1 MPNEQLTSF
10 LLLPEL
16 KLMSV
21 KRIRNRA
28 YEYNLVKESK
38 FEVCPKCAT
47 KSSKVHDR
55 RWITVKDAPIHGKIK
70 IFKILKRRFRCTNCK
85 SVFTEPV
92 SGINKGARI
101 TQRMQRHIL
110 WSCENFTD
118 LKKVRR
124 DTECGN
130 KTIYNRLYQQLELEH
145 REQHK
150 AHWPKTIG
158 IDEHSWLKNK
168 DRGHRE
174 FATVFVEYKG
184 KRIREVAEGKT
195 AADLHAAVG
204 YIPGRER
211 VKNVVMDLCAPY
223 KSFVQNF
230 FPNADIIADK
240 FHVLRL
246 LHPAINRRRKGITG
260 DKRKNPLRKMLLKN
274 GAKLHPFERKA
285 IWTWLNDHPE
295 LKEIYFY
302 KEAMHRLYRCKGY
315 ARAKSSLINLLDQ
328 MASSKVSEIKTLRR
342 TLQRWSEQILNYFK
356 NRITNART
364 EGFNNV
370 AKLVQ
375 KRAFGYRNFGN
386 YRLRLLY
393 ASR

>member
-1 MPNEQLTSF
+1 MHTAPLHHSF
-10 LLLPEL
+10 IP
-16 KLMSV
+16 
-21 KRIRNRA
+21 RH
-28 YEYNLVKESK
+28 
-38 FEVCPKCAT
+38 CP
-47 KSSKVHDR
+47 
-55 RWITVKDAPIHGKIK
+55 
-70 IFKILKRRFRCTNCK
+70 
-85 SVFTEPV
+85 
-92 SGINKGARI
+92 
-101 TQRMQRHIL
+101 
-110 WSCENFTD
+110 
-118 LKKVRR
+118 
-124 DTECGN
+124 
-130 KTIYNRLYQQLELEH
+130 
-145 REQHK
+145 
-150 AHWPKTIG
+150 
-158 IDEHSWLKNK
+158 
-168 DRGHRE
+168 
-174 FATVFVEYKG
+174 
-184 KRIREVAEGKT
+184 
-195 AADLHAAVG
+195 
-204 YIPGRER
+204 
-211 VKNVVMDLCAPY
+211 
-223 KSFVQNF
+223 
-230 FPNADIIADK
+230 

-246 LHPAINRRRKGITG
+246 LNPAINRRRKGITG

-342 TLQRWSEQILNYFK
+342 TLLRWSEQILNYFK

>member
-1 MPNEQLTSF
+1 MPDKQLSSF

-16 KLMSV
+16 KLISV
-21 KRIRNRA
+21 KKVRNRLYS
-28 YEYNLVKESK
+28 YELVKQSD

-55 RWITVKDAPIHGKIK
+55 RWVTVKDAPVHGKLK
-70 IFKILKRRFRCTNCK
+70 IFKILKRRFRCPHCK

-92 SGINKGARI
+92 NGISKGARI
-101 TQRMQRHIL
+101 TQRMQKHIL
-110 WSCENFTD
+110 WSCENFSD

-130 KTIYNRLYQQLELEH
+130 KTIYNRLYQQLDLEH
-145 REQHK
+145 RKQRK
-150 AHWPKTIG
+150 SHWPKTIG

-174 FATVFVEYKG
+174 FATVFVDYKG

-195 AADLHAAVG
+195 SADLYAAVS
-204 YIPGRER
+204 YIPGRDK
-211 VKNVVMDLCAPY
+211 VQNVVMDLCSPY
-223 KSFVQNF
+223 KSFVEKF
-230 FPNADIIADK
+230 FPNAQIVADK

-246 LHPAINRRRKGITG
+246 LHPAINRRRKEITG
-260 DKRKNPLRKMLLKN
+260 DKRKNPLRKLLLKN
-274 GAKLHPFERKA
+274 GYKLDYFERKA
-285 IWTWLNDHPE
+285 IWKWLEDHPE

-315 ARAKSSLINLLDQ
+315 KRAKQSLIKILDT
-328 MASSKVSEIKTLRR
+328 MAASKVPEIKTLRR
-342 TLQRWSEQILNYFK
+342 TLLRWSEQILNYFK

-375 KRAFGYRNFGN
+375 KRAFGYRNFEN

-393 ASR
+393 ACR